1 MKYID
6 YRAALGIGFND
17 KAKEQLF
24 INRMW
29 VYFQKG
35 VTSFDHIHETKFCYT
50 IGLPI
55 KSGSTRDLGRNVEM
69 YRAMQYLEEV
79 IGSFKHFLAALVAF
93 ANTYGPYSDELREKD
108 KFVSYLK
115 RALSDS
121 GILFDVVEDADGIF
135 IFPKGAKELDDKLV
149 SEPLQWLAQF
159 PNARNAWIK
168 ALKAY
173 ADATDNNASDC
184 ADLFRKALEQF
195 FKEFFSSDKSLEN
208 YKSEYGALMK
218 SRGIPA
224 ELSNMFEKVLNQ
236 YTAYMNNYAKHKDG
250 TAKIALEY
258 IMYQTGS
265 LIRFLITLKQEEM
278 NHAD

>member
-1 MKYID
+1 MRYID
-6 YRAALGIGFND
+6 YRERLGIGFND
-17 KAKEQLF
+17 KGKEQLF
-24 INRMW
+24 VNRMRL
-29 VYFQKG
+29 VFQQYLG
-35 VTSFDHIHETKFCYT
+35 FSPAHRSRFCYAV
-50 IGLPI
+50 GLPMEVVPSYYGGEEAW
-55 KSGSTRDLGRNVEM
+55 K
-69 YRAMQYLEEV
+69 YLSKFH
-79 IGSFKHFLAALVAF
+79 SFKEFLAALVF
-93 ANTYGPYSDELREKD
+93 FVNTYDSFQEKQEKQD
-108 KFVSYLK
+108 VTSMIKQ
-115 RALSDS
+115 ALTDS
-121 GILFDVVEDADGIF
+121 GIPFDVVEDTDGIF
-135 IFPKGAKELDDKLV
+135 IFPKGAKELDDNLV
-149 SEPLQWLAQF
+149 SEPLQWLTQY
-159 PNARNAWIK
+159 PNARDAWIK
-168 ALKAY
+168 ALKVY

-224 ELSNMFEKVLNQ
+224 ELSNMFEKVLTQ

-265 LIRFLITLKQEEM
+265 LIRFLITLKQEEI

>member
-1 MKYID
+1 
-6 YRAALGIGFND
+6 
-17 KAKEQLF
+17 
-24 INRMW
+24 
-29 VYFQKG
+29 
-35 VTSFDHIHETKFCYT
+35 
-50 IGLPI
+50 
-55 KSGSTRDLGRNVEM
+55 
-69 YRAMQYLEEV
+69 MQYLEEV